1 LAEVK
6 KTAEKKKKKMTSAE
20 KQAKQSEKRRIRNKA
35 VRTHLKTS
43 LKRLRALGSRKEAEA
58 ALAQVY
64 SALDKAR
71 KQGNIHARTASRQK
85 SRIALAVAKLP

>member
-1 LAEVK
+1 MAEAK
-6 KTAEKKKKKMTSAE
+6 KAAEKKKTRMTSAE
-20 KQAKQSEKRRIRNKA
+20 KHAKQSEKRRIRNKA
-35 VRTHLKTS
+35 VRTQLKTR

-58 ALAQVY
+58 ALAQAY

-85 SRIALAVAKLP
+85 SRLALAVAKLP